1 MLSKF
6 RPLLVLATALL
17 FLFSSERASAQRGE
31 LDYAV
36 GLRLGSG
43 TGLSVQKFRTD
54 RKVIEGI
61 LYTRYRGFNLCGLM
75 QFLERLTKS
84 VKGLKYYYGGG
95 AHVGR
100 YSYYA
105 GHPAWTNEANRGS
118 EVVVGFDAILGLEF
132 YLPDLPVQISVDWK
146 PEYNVVGWSGFGA
159 DNGAIS
165 VRWRF

>member
-1 MLSKF
+1 MHAISRSFLIVVTVLS
-6 RPLLVLATALL
+6 LVLCAEKAN
-17 FLFSSERASAQRGE
+17 AQRGE
-31 LDYAV
+31 LDYAI
-36 GLRLGSG
+36 GLRLGPG
-43 TGLSVQKFRTD
+43 TGLSVQKFKTD

-75 QFLERLTKS
+75 QFHERLTRS

-105 GHPAWTNEANRGS
+105 GHPAWRNEANKGS
-118 EVVVGFDAILGLEF
+118 EVVIGFDAVLGLEF
-132 YLPDLPVQISVDWK
+132 YLPDLPVQVSVDWK
-146 PEYNVVGWSGFGA
+146 PEYNVVGWSGFSP